1 MRHHSR
7 TMQQLG
13 PFLAIGGVIALIA
26 GIVYLAWLMEKKRT
40 EAMTAWAQ
48 SHGYVFEGATPQLID
63 ELSAFKLFN
72 QGRARTAKNTMR
84 GSKEPGAVRI
94 CDYQFTTGSGKHQQV
109 HQQTIVVLKT
119 PGRMAPHFFL
129 RRQRALFDALGK
141 VFGGQDINFEDDQA
155 FSKAY
160 VLQTNGD
167 EQQLRGFMSPGL
179 RDMLTKMSDRNLLME
194 VVGDTLVLHLGRR
207 LKPEQLEG
215 LVADAVNIRRN
226 WS

>member
-1 MRHHSR
+1 
-7 TMQQLG
+7 MQQLG

>member
-1 MRHHSR
+1 ME
-7 TMQQLG
+7 QLG
-13 PFLAIGGVIALIA
+13 PVLAIGGVIALIA

-40 EAMTAWAQ
+40 EAMTAFAQ
-48 SHGYVFEGATPQLID
+48 AHGYVFEGLTPQLIH
-63 ELSAFKLFN
+63 ELQAFKLFN

-84 GSKEPGAVRI
+84 GSKDPGAIRI
-94 CDYQFTTGSGKHQQV
+94 CDYQFTTGSGKQQQV
-109 HQQTIVVLKT
+109 HQQTIVVLTT
-119 PGRMAPHFFL
+119 PGRNAPHFFL
-129 RRQRALFDALGK
+129 RRQRAFFDALGK
-141 VFGGQDINFEDDQA
+141 VFGGQDINFDDDEA

-179 RDMLTKMSDRNLLME
+179 RDALTKMVDKNLLME
-194 VVGDTLVLHLGRR
+194 VVGDTLILHQGKR

-215 LVADAVNIRRN
+215 LVADAINIRRQ

>member
-1 MRHHSR
+1 
-7 TMQQLG
+7 MQQLG

-179 RDMLTKMSDRNLLME
+179 RDALTKMSDKNLLME

-207 LKPEQLEG
+207 LKPEQLDG

>member
-1 MRHHSR
+1 ME
-7 TMQQLG
+7 QLG
-13 PFLAIGGVIALIA
+13 PFFAIGGVIALIA

-48 SHGYVFEGATPQLID
+48 AHGYVFEGPAQPLID
-63 ELSAFKLFN
+63 ELSAFKLFS
-72 QGRARTAKNTMR
+72 QGRARTAKNLLR

-109 HQQTIVVLKT
+109 HQQTICVLKT
-119 PGRMAPHFFL
+119 PGRAAPHFFL

-141 VFGGQDINFEDDQA
+141 VFGGKDIDFDDDAA

-160 VLQTNGD
+160 VLQTNDD

-179 RDMLTKMSDRNLLME
+179 RDTFTKLSDKNLVME
-194 VVGDTLVLHLGRR
+194 VMGDTLVLHMGRR
-207 LKPEQLEG
+207 LKPDQLEG
-215 LVADAVNIRRN
+215 LVADAVNIRRQ

>member
-1 MRHHSR
+1 
-7 TMQQLG
+7 MQQLG

-40 EAMTAWAQ
+40 EAMTAYAQ

-207 LKPEQLEG
+207 LKPEQLDG

>member
-1 MRHHSR
+1 ME
-7 TMQQLG
+7 QLG
-13 PFLAIGGVIALIA
+13 PILAVGGVVGLIA

-40 EAMTAWAQ
+40 EAMTAFAQ
-48 SHGYVFEGATPQLID
+48 SHGYVFEGATPQMID
-63 ELSAFKLFN
+63 ELTAFKLFN

-84 GSKEPGAVRI
+84 GAKDTGAIRI

-119 PGRMAPHFFL
+119 PGRQAPHFFL

-141 VFGGQDINFEDDQA
+141 VFGGQDINFDDDPT

-179 RDMLTKMSDRNLLME
+179 RDALSKMVDKNILME
-194 VVGDTLVLHLGRR
+194 VVGDTLIMHQGRR
-207 LKPEQLEG
+207 LKPDQLEG
-215 LVADAVNIRRN
+215 LIADAINIRRQ

>member
-1 MRHHSR
+1 M
-7 TMQQLG
+7 

-48 SHGYVFEGATPQLID
+48 AHGYVFEGPAQPLID

-72 QGRARTAKNTMR
+72 QGRARTAKNLMR
-84 GSKEPGAVRI
+84 GAKEPGAVRI

-109 HQQTIVVLKT
+109 HQQTICVLKT
-119 PGRMAPHFFL
+119 PGRNAPHFFL

-141 VFGGQDINFEDDQA
+141 VFGGKDIDFADDPA

-167 EQQLRGFMSPGL
+167 ENQLRGFMSPGL
-179 RDMLTKMSDRNLLME
+179 RDTLTRLAEKNILME
-194 VVGDTLVLHLGRR
+194 VVGDTLVLHQGRR
-207 LKPEQLEG
+207 LKTEQLES
-215 LVADAVNIRRN
+215 LVADAVNIRRQ

>member
-1 MRHHSR
+1 
-7 TMQQLG
+7 MQQLG

-26 GIVYLAWLMEKKRT
+26 GIAYLAWLMEKKRT

-179 RDMLTKMSDRNLLME
+179 RDTLTKMADRNLLME

-207 LKPEQLEG
+207 LKPEQLDG